1 MHTTIADL
9 KVGDKVKILGFNS
22 GYSAYQQKL
31 LALGLVP
38 NTEFSVTRVAP
49 LGDPVE
55 IRVRNFSLC
64 LRKQEGSILQLE
76 RVTGFLK

>member
-1 MHTTIADL
+1 LHTTIADL

-64 LRKQEGSILQLE
+64 LRKREGSILQLE